1 VSIEVKCGRGLRD
14 FVLENIYSSRRVF
27 IVSPWISRETAK
39 ILVDLAS
46 RGVEVSLI
54 TTNDP
59 LPSHVKG
66 LTTLIRVEKRL
77 KKPGKP
83 RLARAGLCMLIVGLI
98 VGGLLGI
105 ALPLL
110 GVAGVALFIT
120 GLLLFLRYT
129 PVFEEHYY
137 PRIRELIVTSSK
149 LHAKIILTESAVGL
163 GSLNFT
169 EAGLTENIEC
179 FTWIREPSIY
189 SKILEDVNALKST
202 LQREALSYKS
212 VYLTSK
218 RLKTHRRRH

>member
-1 VSIEVKCGRGLRD
+1 VSIEVRCGKGLRD
-14 FVLENIYSSRRVF
+14 FVLESIYSSRRVF

-39 ILVDLAS
+39 ILVDLTS
-46 RGVEVSLI
+46 RGVEVHLV

-66 LTTLIRVEKRL
+66 LTTLISVEKRL

-83 RLARAGLCMLIVGLI
+83 RLARAGLCMLIVG
-98 VGGLLGI
+98 GLLGI
-105 ALPLL
+105 VLPPL
-110 GVAGVALFIT
+110 GVALFII

-137 PRIRELIVTSSK
+137 PRISELIVTSSK

-189 SKILEDVNALKST
+189 NKVLEDVNALKST
-202 LQREALSYKS
+202 LQREALDYKS
-212 VYLTSK
+212 VYLMSK
-218 RLKTHRRRH
+218 RLKTPRRRR